1 MRIHRHFILL
11 LLFIASS
18 LFATKNNIIPGAK
31 LSLQCSYNDE
41 IIELAGLLNN
51 QNSIKKIIELLE
63 PATLSTEISTEPF
76 IYRYPYD
83 INYSDT
89 LATWD
94 TIVAS
99 TNFFQQKV
107 QAITWFPDGNKLIV
121 VGDTKAGSSGIV
133 GRIYSFSENGSALYN
148 DGKYTLTWGG
158 LNSTSISLTTVAIH
172 PQGSYFMIGGVRTP
186 QGVTHRL
193 VYLDEN
199 ISSTIIVQDFDH
211 GSTVR
216 SIDWSPDGNYIA
228 VAGETS
234 SSINLRIYRFTTS
247 GLVELPRCQFLW
259 DATLPIYS
267 VKWHPSGNFLLL
279 SGGRNPGNKTLEI
292 LSFDHEALQLV
303 QRLGSAGFVGHDPE
317 SIWSPDGTKGL
328 TIHNS
333 AALLGPVFGTFVNGL
348 TFKDTYYGS
357 ITAHQFYSISI
368 SPDGAY
374 YSVSRD
380 NNIDTYSYYEDPTAG
395 TGLNITTLNYAFA
408 TSRITKI
415 RWNPDG
421 NFLAFSAENG
431 DIKVLKLN
439 ENQIVLAKRIKKELL
454 NMYQPALQ
462 MYNTTQK
469 IIQPLATA
477 NSNALVKYAA
487 QTPITYTK
495 TGTET
500 FGGSNSMICMDWTL
514 DNNYIIAAGD
524 NNTLS
529 TFLYKRNGNLLKVLQ
544 SLALI
549 GPINSVRFSPNG
561 KYIAIGSI
569 SPATTRILSFNGEYA
584 KQLLSTATGG
594 MHVEWFP
601 DNATLLLNG
610 AVYAFTTTALF
621 ALDDTFRKNASLDST
636 GRYFAYITNP
646 NTLVV
651 AEYKG
656 NTVTTV
662 TSTPVSL
669 IASLDRVAWNTP
681 SIIAT
686 WNAVSSLG
694 VAIYQFNGTSL
705 TLVGTSPISPINPQ
719 NESAISLDSTGDHFI
734 VGRQLDGANLLE
746 FATNAPLG
754 PIVQIGSITNSGSF
768 IFANR
773 YSPDNNYIAA
783 TGTNGQR
790 NAMLFTRKTTPPLM
804 SLSSTYTIIKGTSD
818 SITGYQSLIINNS
831 TASIG
836 LSSLATD
843 NSNVLIT
850 KDVLIKANSNAV
862 AGLLLVTSQA
872 ISNFVIQNSQ
882 AIVTKNNLIIANSFA
897 TINLSN
903 VIQTNSNGWVTYQP
917 LIINNSN
924 ATAGLLVATSN
935 ANAGLLVANS
945 NAAAGLLVAT
955 SNATAEL
962 LINTSNAMNALALKA
977 LGLNTIDTGPS
988 HVHFNSPTITMS
1000 YNLLLSTDHQLFVH
1014 ASGVV
1019 NGNGHS
1025 ITFARGAGTQ
1035 MTIDPAITT
1044 TFQNVIFKDYNDAS
1058 VVIGAGS
1065 SFIFGDDCRVELAE
1079 PQTLSRTWSFAGQS
1093 LLDGHNKNITLG
1105 TGNNFLSSLISSS
1118 LTIANL
1124 TLLNVRDNNI
1134 RAANNNA
1141 AIIFNNA
1148 QIYLSSDFT
1157 YSIGSMV
1164 INNDVTLRGTSIFNY
1179 STIMGLTIASQSKLT
1194 IDQGCTF
1201 NYAPA
1206 GNFRNLLS
1214 FTDSSATLFF
1224 NNASLVATATGPR
1237 LINGTLL
1244 VDGVMQIQ
1252 SSASSLAEGIIF
1264 GNGIPTNDLIIKIMP
1279 SATIN
1284 LLSGY
1289 LHYANAQ

>member
-1 MRIHRHFILL
+1 MKLQKEKLL
-11 LLFIASS
+11 LLFFLPFLYGILNATFLPSPSLPLKLNLTASR
-18 LFATKNNIIPGAK
+18 
-31 LSLQCSYNDE
+31 NDE
-41 IIELAGLLNN
+41 LVEFAGILNN
-51 QNSIKKIIELLE
+51 KNSINYLLQLLE
-63 PATLSTEISTEPF
+63 GSSYSIQATTEPF

-158 LNSTSISLTTVAIH
+158 LNSTSISLTTAAIH

-216 SIDWSPDGNYIA
+216 SIDWSPDGNYVA

-267 VKWHPSGNFLLL
+267 VKWHPSGNYLALTGGRTAGDKILQLL
-279 SGGRNPGNKTLEI
+279 SFHHESTSLAYKTGAAATTGFNPDVAWG
-292 LSFDHEALQLV
+292 
-303 QRLGSAGFVGHDPE
+303 
-317 SIWSPDGTKGL
+317 PDGSKIMY
-328 TIHNS
+328 IHS
-333 AALLGPVFGTFVNGL
+333 SPTSLAPSFGTFINGL
-348 TFKDTYYGS
+348 TLINTYNGS
-357 ITAHQFYSISI
+357 TAATQFYSASV

-374 YSVSRD
+374 YCVARR
-380 NNIDTYSYYEDPTAG
+380 NNIDTYAYYQDPA
-395 TGLNITTLNYAFA
+395 TGNALALTSLNYSFA
-408 TSRITKI
+408 TSRITQI

-431 DIKVLKLN
+431 DIKVLELN

-500 FGGSNSMICMDWTL
+500 IGSSTTMYTMDWSP
-514 DNNYIIAAGD
+514 DNNYIVTGGD
-524 NNTLS
+524 LS
-529 TFLYKRNGNLLKVLQ
+529 RQVFFYTRNGNLLNVAH
-544 SLALI
+544 SLAL
-549 GPINSVRFSPNG
+549 PASVNSVRFSPNG
-561 KYIAIGSI
+561 KYVAVGSI
-569 SPATTRILSFNGEYA
+569 AGATTKIFSFNGEYA
-584 KQLLSTATGG
+584 KELASTASGG
-594 MHVEWFP
+594 MHIEWFP
-601 DNATLLLNG
+601 DSSTLLLNG
-610 AVYAFTTTALF
+610 GIYAFTGAGFTTVNATL
-621 ALDDTFRKNASLDST
+621 RKNASLDST

-669 IASLDRVAWNTP
+669 IASLDRVTWNTP

-734 VGRQLDGANLLE
+734 VGLALDGANLLE

-773 YSPDNNYIAA
+773 YSPDNTYIGA
-783 TGTNGQR
+783 TGSSSQKNI
-790 NAMLFTRKTTPPLM
+790 MLFTRQTTPPFM
-804 SLSSTYTIIKGTSD
+804 SLSSTYSIIKGTSD
-818 SITGYQSLIINNS
+818 LLSNILTGSDVLNVQTSYAILNQISLTN
-831 TASIG
+831 A
-836 LSSLATD
+836 
-843 NSNVLIT
+843 NSNVLVSL
-850 KDVLIKANSNAV
+850 DPLIKNNSNAIAGLLLATSQAIVNFVIPNSSALVNAQTLIVQNSYAVLAKDALIKATSQVIVSNQALILANSNAIS
-862 AGLLLVTSQA
+862 GLL
-872 ISNFVIQNSQ
+872 
-882 AIVTKNNLIIANSFA
+882 IA
-897 TINLSN
+897 T
-903 VIQTNSNGWVTYQP
+903 
-917 LIINNSN
+917 SN
-924 ATAGLLVATSN
+924 AVAGLLVATSN
-935 ANAGLLVANS
+935 A
-945 NAAAGLLVAT
+945 AAGLLIV
-955 SNATAEL
+955 
-962 LINTSNAMNALALKA
+962 TSNAMNALALKA

-1093 LLDGHNKNITLG
+1093 LLDGHNNSITLG
-1105 TGNNFLSSLISSS
+1105 TGNNFLSSLITSS
-1118 LTIANL
+1118 LTIANAN
-1124 TLLNVRDNNI
+1124 LLNVRDNNI

-1214 FTDSSATLFF
+1214 FTNSSATLFF

-1244 VDGVMQIQ
+1244 IDGVMNIQ
-1252 SSASSLAEGIIF
+1252 SSAASTAEAITF
-1264 GNGIPTNDLIIKIMP
+1264 GNGTPANDLLIKLMP

-1284 LLSGY
+1284 LVSGF
-1289 LHYANAQ
+1289 LNYANAQ